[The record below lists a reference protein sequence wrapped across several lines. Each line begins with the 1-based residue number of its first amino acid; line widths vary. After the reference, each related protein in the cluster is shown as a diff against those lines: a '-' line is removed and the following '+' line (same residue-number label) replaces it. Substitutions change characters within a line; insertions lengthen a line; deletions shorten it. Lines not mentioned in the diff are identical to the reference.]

1 MVQVVSPYLSNNLP
15 TASKHQD
22 FSFGS
27 CAVHSKHHLQ
37 NRTMSDI
44 ESSTANTTTQI
55 NGDDDSLSSNDG
67 DYVVEESDFQ
77 ESDSEMFVDSIQECD
92 IWK

>member
-1 MVQVVSPYLSNNLP
+1 
-15 TASKHQD
+15 
-22 FSFGS
+22 
-27 CAVHSKHHLQ
+27 
-37 NRTMSDI
+37 MSDI